1 MQKGGVMQFGNWE
14 DFANRK
20 CGSCKKP
27 LVGEKPVALVMEY
40 DCWFHEPCLLQAKR
54 QLAGAMM
61 LARVTSAVAEY
72 QARRE
77 EKIYFDFL

>member
-1 MQKGGVMQFGNWE
+1 MLYGNWE

-40 DCWFHEPCLLQAKR
+40 DCWFHEPCLLAAKR
-54 QLAGAMM
+54 SLAGAMA
-61 LARVTSAVAEY
+61 LARLTLAVNEY
-72 QARRE
+72 VAYRDNLLE
-77 EKIYFDFL
+77 V